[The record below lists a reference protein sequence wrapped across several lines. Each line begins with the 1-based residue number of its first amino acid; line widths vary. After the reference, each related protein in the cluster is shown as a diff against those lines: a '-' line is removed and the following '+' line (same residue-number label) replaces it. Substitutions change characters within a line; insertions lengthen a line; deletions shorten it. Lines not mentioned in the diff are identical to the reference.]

1 MPTQNLNDAIQGA
14 PLVRRLQAVLLGL
27 TLAAFHAVAFAADAD
42 IEIVSVKGDVRVTA
56 AGAESAAKAGSTLD
70 LPSTVRT
77 GRDGATD
84 LRQGDTTIGVG
95 PNTELDFP
103 APGTP
108 DGPVD
113 RVVQP
118 LGNAFY
124 NVGPRG
130 NRRLRVETPY
140 LVAVI
145 KGTQFNVAVETDS
158 ATISLHEGSLEILA
172 PDIGASVMLNA
183 GEIAIRHRGD
193 DAIRVIP
200 MREGGTAAS
209 SSKDPDGS
217 GADDPDG
224 PMVVGH
230 DGAGP
235 GGSGPITPIDPVEG
249 KVTLDAEVDAGGAR
263 AGVDADVNLGAG
275 AVDASVDAGVNA
287 AVDLGAGTV
296 DAGVDLGADLG
307 AGPVDASV
315 DTGVDAAV
323 DLGAGTVDAGVDL
336 GVDLGAGPIDA
347 SVDAGVDAGVDL
359 GAGTVDAGVDLGID
373 TGLVDTDVGV
383 DAGVDASAGTVDV
396 GVDVLDTGIDIGLG
410 GDSLIDIDLGATPDE
425 DDSGGL
431 LGGILRRIG
440 R

>member
-1 MPTQNLNDAIQGA
+1 MSTQVLNHAVRGA
-14 PLVRRLQAVLLGL
+14 PHAGRLATFLLAL
-27 TLAAFHAVAFAADAD
+27 TLAAFSVTALGADAD
-42 IEIVSVKGDVRVTA
+42 IEIVTVKGDVRISA
-56 AGAESAAKAGSTLD
+56 SGQESAAKAGSTLD

-77 GRDGATD
+77 GRDGSTD
-84 LRQGDTTIGVG
+84 LRQGDTTIGIG
-95 PNTELDFP
+95 PGTELEFP

-113 RVVQP
+113 RIVQP

-145 KGTQFNVAVETDS
+145 KGTQFNVAVEPDS
-158 ATISLHEGSLEILA
+158 GTISLYEGSLEILA
-172 PDIGASVMLNA
+172 PDIGASVMLKA

-200 MREGGTAAS
+200 MREGATPAS

-217 GADDPDG
+217 GSDDP
-224 PMVVGH
+224 VVGH

-235 GGSGPITPIDPVEG
+235 GGSGPITPIGPTEG
-249 KVTLDAEVDAGGAR
+249 KVALDAG
-263 AGVDADVNLGAG
+263 
-275 AVDASVDAGVNA
+275 
-287 AVDLGAGTV
+287 VDLGAGTV
-296 DAGVDLGADLG
+296 DA
-307 AGPVDASV
+307 SV
-315 DTGVDAAV
+315 NAGVDAGVVNAGV
-323 DLGAGTVDAGVDL
+323 DVDAGVDL
-336 GVDLGAGPIDA
+336 GGGRIDASVDAGVDLGAGPIDA
-347 SVDAGVDAGVDL
+347 SVDAGLDAGVDLGAGTIDAGVDAGVDLGAGPIDASIDAGVDVGADL
-359 GAGTVDAGVDLGID
+359 GAGTVDAGVDLGLD

-396 GVDVLDTGIDIGLG
+396 GVDILDTGIDIGLG
-410 GDSLIDIDLGATPDE
+410 GDSLIDIDIGNDAD
-425 DDSGGL
+425 DNDSGGL